1 MRRAALARRY
11 TSNDVRSILNHLS
24 GMERTF
30 FAGNALHHQARI
42 SIDKNAHLLGGESR
56 FLNAKST
63 AERVRS
69 ITICPVHAKWL
80 SLKPFAV
87 RAH

>member
-1 MRRAALARRY
+1 MSRAALARRY
-11 TSNDVRSILNHLS
+11 TSNDIRSILNHLS

-42 SIDKNAHLLGGESR
+42 PIDKNAHLLGGESR

-63 AERVRS
+63 EERVRS
-69 ITICPVHAKWL
+69 IAICPVHAKWL